1 MQYLQNQIWSQDL
14 EFRNSLTN
22 SNSLYRQWSDSW
34 FSQFEISFKQKIWT
48 ISERIFLTLM
58 GECKIFVFL
67 LCLFLF
73 FSVFV
78 LSLTSPNDKLYKALF
93 YQILLFIILF
103 FLILV
108 SALYNFN
115 STILSFIPPYVTFI
129 LLKKVTMH
137 WHRQISNSLPGV
149 KRLIISLFIH
159 SNLHEQVD
167 LDKFDKCFQF
177 Q

>member
-1 MQYLQNQIWSQDL
+1 
-14 EFRNSLTN
+14 
-22 SNSLYRQWSDSW
+22 
-34 FSQFEISFKQKIWT
+34 
-48 ISERIFLTLM
+48 M

-93 YQILLFIILF
+93 YKILLFIILF

-115 STILSFIPPYVTFI
+115 STILSFIPPYFTFI

-137 WHRQISNSLPGV
+137 
-149 KRLIISLFIH
+149 
-159 SNLHEQVD
+159 
-167 LDKFDKCFQF
+167 
-177 Q
+177 